1 MPLHESAG
9 AAFSV
14 FSVKFRCA
22 TFRWVSVKL
31 LCFGQV
37 VLVLPNRLA
46 PEGPCGKIER
56 LFSVF
61 VFAPNHLLR
70 QPDQGCKH

>member
-1 MPLHESAG
+1 
-9 AAFSV
+9 
-14 FSVKFRCA
+14 
-22 TFRWVSVKL
+22 
-31 LCFGQV
+31 